1 MNAGKAS
8 TMKTDRHGNP
18 HAPGVPYARGEL
30 LSRTEDD
37 ITKLGEAWRMI
48 KSQIAEGG
56 SDAVFNFSGLERHL
70 PCPTDDIGLYDDEL
84 APALFGDRLRE
95 LGLEHLGGDAE
106 MHDIAVMNRTTAAVL
121 SAMLT
126 LVEPGDTVIGVSA
139 SYSHPCVTRSAARA
153 GANFIDTTGLAEFK
167 EVLAAHDNV
176 AVVAMTRLA
185 VTYEILSARD
195 IEQIVDLAHGVG
207 AKVIV
212 DDAGGARVG
221 PAIFDQPRILE
232 FGVDIA
238 ATGLDK
244 YGVYGPRVGLMGGT
258 ADIVKRARALSFELA
273 LEARPMLYPFVVHTL
288 EQYDP
293 ESVRELVRN
302 TIEVAEELKKRLGN
316 RVTETPVTAQ
326 LLAEDI
332 LEMAMERANVTA
344 APIVP
349 YEATAALAML
359 LVRDFGIMT
368 VHLAGLPPGSSP
380 LLIKFVPPHTLERF
394 GGAARFAEAI
404 DSSITSLSA
413 IVDNPEALRE
423 LLFGKDGA

>member
-1 MNAGKAS
+1 
-8 TMKTDRHGNP
+8 MKTDRHGNP
-18 HAPGVPYARGEL
+18 HAPGVPYARGDFL
-30 LSRTEDD
+30 GATEDD
-37 ITKLGEAWRMI
+37 IAKLGNAWRMI
-48 KSQIAEGG
+48 ESRIADGG
-56 SDAVFNFSGLERHL
+56 SEAVFNFSGLERHL

-84 APALFGDRLRE
+84 APALFGARLTE
-95 LGLEHLGGDAE
+95 LGLDHLGGDAE
-106 MHDIAVMNRTTAAVL
+106 RHEIAVMNRTTAAVL
-121 SAMLT
+121 SAMLV

-139 SYSHPCVTRSAARA
+139 SFSHPCVTRAAARA
-153 GANFIDTTGLAEFK
+153 GATFVDTTGLAEFK

-221 PAIFDQPRILE
+221 PAIFDQPKILE
-232 FGVDIA
+232 FGVDVA

-258 ADIVKRARALSFELA
+258 ADIVRRARALSFELA

-302 TIEVAEELKKRLGN
+302 TSEVAEELKKRLGN
-316 RVTETPVTAQ
+316 RITETPVTAQ

-332 LEMAMERANVTA
+332 LELAMERSEISA

-359 LVRDFGIMT
+359 LVRDFGMMT
-368 VHLAGLPPGSSP
+368 VHLAGIPPGSSTM
-380 LLIKFVPPHTLERF
+380 LIKFVPPHTLERF
-394 GGAARFAEAI
+394 GGAAKFADAF
-404 DSSITSLSA
+404 DSSITALGR
-413 IVDNPEALRE
+413 IIDKPEALRE
-423 LLFGKDGA
+423 LLFGEG

>member
-1 MNAGKAS
+1 
-8 TMKTDRHGNP
+8 
-18 HAPGVPYARGEL
+18 
-30 LSRTEDD
+30 
-37 ITKLGEAWRMI
+37 
-48 KSQIAEGG
+48 
-56 SDAVFNFSGLERHL
+56 
-70 PCPTDDIGLYDDEL
+70 
-84 APALFGDRLRE
+84 
-95 LGLEHLGGDAE
+95 
-106 MHDIAVMNRTTAAVL
+106 
-121 SAMLT
+121 
-126 LVEPGDTVIGVSA
+126 
-139 SYSHPCVTRSAARA
+139 
-153 GANFIDTTGLAEFK
+153 
-167 EVLAAHDNV
+167 
-176 AVVAMTRLA
+176 
-185 VTYEILSARD
+185 
-195 IEQIVDLAHGVG
+195 
-207 AKVIV
+207 
-212 DDAGGARVG
+212 
-221 PAIFDQPRILE
+221 
-232 FGVDIA
+232 
-238 ATGLDK
+238 
-244 YGVYGPRVGLMGGT
+244 
-258 ADIVKRARALSFELA
+258 
-273 LEARPMLYPFVVHTL
+273 MLYPFVVHTL

-413 IVDNPEALRE
+413 IVDKPEALRE